1 MAKKIKYDLK
11 QEDFTALEEF
21 IDSLETLEGEL
32 IAVLH
37 KAQGIFGFL
46 PRDVQ
51 VFVAK
56 KLDLAVSKV
65 YGVVSFYSYFTM
77 KPKGKYQISVCTG
90 TACYVKGADKILNDF
105 KNILEIEVGE
115 TTPDGLFSID
125 SLRCV
130 GACGLAP
137 VVLVGED
144 VYGRDDARDAKG
156 LVEKYQK
163 LNSEA

>member
-1 MAKKIKYDLK
+1 MAKLKYDLNA
-11 QEDFTALEEF
+11 EDFVALEEY
-21 IDSLETLEGEL
+21 INSQETLEGEL

-46 PRDVQ
+46 PREVQ

-56 KLDLAVSKV
+56 RLNLAVSKV

-77 KPKGKYQISVCTG
+77 TPKGKYRIAVCMG
-90 TACYVKGADKILNDF
+90 TACYVKGAEKIVKEFIKEL
-105 KNILEIEVGE
+105 KIEVGE
-115 TTPDGLFSID
+115 TTSDGLFSLD

-137 VVLVGED
+137 VVLVGEN

-156 LVEKYQK
+156 LVEKYRK
-163 LNSEA
+163 LNAEG

>member
-1 MAKKIKYDLK
+1 MAKTKYELK

-21 IDSLETLEGEL
+21 IDSLDTLEGEL

-37 KAQGIFGFL
+37 RAQGIFGFL
-46 PRDVQ
+46 PREVQ

-56 KLDLAVSKV
+56 KLNLPVSKV

-77 KPKGKYQISVCTG
+77 KPKGKYQINVCTG
-90 TACYVKGADKILNDF
+90 TACYVKGAEKILNDF
-105 KNILEIEVGE
+105 KQILEINAGE

-130 GACGLAP
+130 GACGA
-137 VVLVGED
+137 
-144 VYGRDDARDAKG
+144 
-156 LVEKYQK
+156 
-163 LNSEA
+163 SSH

>member
-1 MAKKIKYDLK
+1 MAKLKYELNA
-11 QEDFTALEEF
+11 EDFTALEEF
-21 IDSLETLEGEL
+21 INSLETLEGEL

-37 KAQGIFGFL
+37 RAQGIFGFL
-46 PRDVQ
+46 PREVQ

-56 KLDLAVSKV
+56 KLNLAVSKV

-77 KPKGKYQISVCTG
+77 TPKGKYRVSVCMG
-90 TACYVKGADKILNDF
+90 TACYVKGAEKILNEF
-105 KNILEIEVGE
+105 KKELEIEVGE

-156 LVEKYQK
+156 LVEKYRK
-163 LNSEA
+163 LNAEG

>member
-1 MAKKIKYDLK
+1 MAKLKYELNA
-11 QEDFTALEEF
+11 EDFESLEEF
-21 IDSLETLEGEL
+21 INSLETLEGEL

-37 KAQGIFGFL
+37 KAQGLFGFL
-46 PRDVQ
+46 PREVQ

-56 KLDLAVSKV
+56 KLNLAVSKV

-77 KPKGKYQISVCTG
+77 TPKGKYRIAVCMG
-90 TACYVKGADKILNDF
+90 TACYVKGAEKILNEF
-105 KNILEIEVGE
+105 KKELEIEVGE

-144 VYGRDDARDAKG
+144 VYGRDDARNAKG
-156 LVEKYQK
+156 LVDKYRK
-163 LNSEA
+163 LNAEG